1 MLLKALSIAHLR
13 FVGPQ
18 PLQML
23 AKSISNQ
30 RRAVYF
36 RMLGGLV
43 GRAKQI
49 LIQHDLDCLHMWT
62 MLDTKYHSQ
71 ARITF

>member
-1 MLLKALSIAHLR
+1 
-13 FVGPQ
+13 
-18 PLQML
+18 
-23 AKSISNQ
+23 
-30 RRAVYF
+30 
-36 RMLGGLV
+36 MLGGLV